1 MRSRLLISATAMLL
15 STLTGCGGERANDE
29 VSLNEGSL
37 KKALELI
44 TTNTILPAV
53 GQFSAQT
60 QALADNA
67 DSFCAAPDSNT
78 LNAVQQQWKNTADAW
93 YQLLPFNFGPLDDD
107 LVFPTYQYIDSYRL
121 RGTDYTETVRT
132 NISSWLAS
140 SETLDETFFAA
151 QTFQKVGLLALEVA
165 LFETSDTHSTAA
177 SDIVSEYVASS
188 RKCDALNGLSDYLNS
203 KAQAIETG
211 WSTEFADSGSSYKAL
226 FLGDALPD
234 GSAALTTLI
243 TAQQEFLDYLQQ
255 RNVVTTITPL
265 ADHAWSM
272 AGKALDSIEQVIEG
286 SDDTAVSL
294 ASLMRASGNQT
305 SVDTVRSNLAM
316 ARDSISDLDATS
328 FNSAAALLDGNF
340 KREIPDSLDVNLGI
354 NFTDGD

>member
-132 NISSWLAS
+132 NISSWLAG

-165 LFETSDTHSTAA
+165 LFETSDTHSAEI
-177 SDIVSEYVASS
+177 SDIVSEYTDNS
-188 RKCDALNGLSDYLNS
+188 RKCAALNGLSDYLNS
-203 KAQAIETG
+203 KHRPLKRLGAQN
-211 WSTEFADSGSSYKAL
+211 
-226 FLGDALPD
+226 
-234 GSAALTTLI
+234 
-243 TAQQEFLDYLQQ
+243 LQ
-255 RNVVTTITPL
+255 
-265 ADHAWSM
+265 
-272 AGKALDSIEQVIEG
+272 
-286 SDDTAVSL
+286 
-294 ASLMRASGNQT
+294 
-305 SVDTVRSNLAM
+305 TV
-316 ARDSISDLDATS
+316 
-328 FNSAAALLDGNF
+328 AAATRPCFSAMHCPMAAQL
-340 KREIPDSLDVNLGI
+340 
-354 NFTDGD
+354 